1 MTANRN
7 TVLIVE
13 DDLFISMDAAD
24 CVARTGAN
32 VVTTETV
39 EDAIGIVERGNICA
53 AILDF
58 RVLDGVITPLL
69 KKLEA
74 SGIPYRV
81 VSGSSPAELAAEG
94 IPPACCTPKP
104 ADYLRVLGL
113 LNNARRSA
121 MSPMTA

>member
-1 MTANRN
+1 MPANRN
-7 TVLIVE
+7 TILIVE

-39 EDAIGIVERGNICA
+39 KDAIGIVDRGNICA

-69 KKLEA
+69 KRLEA
-74 SGIPYRV
+74 AGIPYRV
-81 VSGSSPAELAAEG
+81 VSGSSSAELAAEG
-94 IPPACCTPKP
+94 ISPAYCTPKP
-104 ADYLRVLGL
+104 ADYQRVMTL
-113 LNNARRSA
+113 LTSARRSA
-121 MSPMTA
+121 WTAANA